1 MTVLGLGPHG
11 ERAAPPERVTLLP
24 DDIRAARERR
34 FRVGIVMHTL
44 DSDWAIRVV
53 RGMVGTLG
61 ECGAAVIE
69 VIDCGFRP
77 DRQIAALDRL
87 RDEAPD
93 AIISLPVANAGVADA
108 HIRVARSG
116 IRLALI
122 DNVPTGLLPGPDYVT
137 LVSADN
143 YGLGRIAAELLAPH
157 LPQGARIGLLGYDA
171 DFFPSNQREIAFQ
184 RWMETER
191 PDVAIRVARFTA
203 MDEAETVTR
212 ALLNEEPDLAGLFA
226 VWDTPCT
233 GAIAEISRR
242 GSPIRV
248 TTIDL
253 GRDVAISMAQGGPVV
268 GIAAQRP
275 FQQGETVARAVI
287 TDLLGRSCPDWIAL
301 PGIAVSRD
309 NVVEAWQ
316 AVWREASPLEIR
328 ERLNL
333 IGRSTAHMSTGTA
346 EV

>member
-44 DSDWAIRVV
+44 ESDWAIRVV

-87 RDEAPD
+87 REEAPD
-93 AIISLPVANAGVADA
+93 AIISLPVANASVAEA
-108 HIRVARSG
+108 HMRVTRAG
-116 IRLALI
+116 IRLTLV

-143 YGLGRIAAELLAPH
+143 FGLGRIAAELLAPH
-157 LPQGARIGLLGYDA
+157 LPDGARIGLLGYDT

-184 RWMETER
+184 RWMETNR
-191 PDVAIRVARFTA
+191 PDVSVRVARFTD
-203 MDEAETVTR
+203 MDETPSVTR
-212 ALLNEEPDLAGLFA
+212 DLLDEEPELEGLFA
-226 VWDTPCT
+226 VWDTPCVS
-233 GAIAEISRR
+233 AIAEIVRQERSVK
-242 GSPIRV
+242 V
-248 TTIDL
+248 TTTDL
-253 GRDVAISMAQGGPVV
+253 GREVSISLANGGPVV
-268 GIAAQRP
+268 GIASQRP

-287 TDLLGRSCPDWIAL
+287 NNLLGRNCPDWIAL
-301 PGIAVSRD
+301 PGLSVIQA

-316 AVWREASPLEIR
+316 AVWREAAPREILEG
-328 ERLNL
+328 LNL
-333 IGRSTAHMSTGTA
+333 ISRSAR
-346 EV
+346 